1 MRRGIPLIVVMAL
14 VMVLLA
20 IPVVQATAVS
30 KVEASGQ
37 SSSYRNIN
45 LTWELAGPA
54 VEGDG
59 FHIMFSKSPF
69 ANASNATL
77 HSTVFTGPTTALA
90 QPVLGEWYDDCQ
102 SSTGD
107 GDWAMVFRGE
117 NGSAVVPAG
126 TVAIQCDLT
135 GMPAGVEVF
144 LAIWS
149 FDSHLISDDLS
160 EVVTAT
166 STAVDE
172 LPPDADTR
180 PVWFAIGSI
189 ALSLVVLLAV
199 LGWKERTAQG
209 RSAMLY
215 VAPALMALALL
226 TFYPVGYGIVLSFTD
241 ANQSALGEQSFNGLD
256 NYVEVFTSAGFL
268 RVLGFTLLWTV
279 VNVSAHVG
287 IGLALAMALQGRVKG
302 KVAYRTILLLP
313 WAIPSYI
320 TVLIWRGIFQ
330 YDGLFNGLL
339 GTQIDILGL
348 PVPAAAAVIVVNIWL
363 GFPFMMMTISGAL
376 QTIPGDI
383 YEAAEVDGVSP
394 ISQFRHLTLPMLKP
408 AIVPVALLGFI
419 WTFNMFNVIYLMT
432 DGGPNLWFGEPGS
445 TDILITYVYDVAF
458 RRGLYG
464 VAAAW
469 SVVIFLI
476 LLWFSATYMKKTN
489 ATEAVV

>member
-1 MRRGIPLIVVMAL
+1 MRRGISLIAVMPLIVA
-14 VMVLLA
+14 LLA
-20 IPVVQATAVS
+20 MPVVQATAVS
-30 KVEASGQ
+30 KVEASGE
-37 SSSYRNIN
+37 SSSYRNVN
-45 LTWELAGPA
+45 LTWELASPA
-54 VEGDG
+54 EDGDG
-59 FHIMFSKSPF
+59 FHIIFSESSF
-69 ANASNATL
+69 SHTGNATI
-77 HSTVFTGPTTALA
+77 HSTVFTASTDGMA
-90 QPVLGEWYDDCQ
+90 QPAVGEWYDDCQ
-102 SSTGD
+102 SSSGD
-107 GDWAMVFRGE
+107 DDWAMVFRSE
-117 NGSAVVPAG
+117 NGSAVVPPG
-126 TVAIQCDLT
+126 TVAIRCDLT
-135 GMPAGVEVF
+135 GMPVGAEVF
-144 LAIWS
+144 LAILP
-149 FDSHLISDDLS
+149 FDSHWISGDLS
-160 EVVTAT
+160 EVVGAT
-166 STAVDE
+166 STAADE
-172 LPPDADTR
+172 LPPSADTR

-199 LGWKERTAQG
+199 LGWKERSAQG

-279 VNVSAHVG
+279 VNVFAHVG

-408 AIVPVALLGFI
+408 TIVPVALLGFI

-458 RRGLYG
+458 RRGMYG
-464 VAAAW
+464 LAAAW

>member
-1 MRRGIPLIVVMAL
+1 MRRGIFLIAVMPLIVA
-14 VMVLLA
+14 LLA
-20 IPVVQATAVS
+20 MPVVQATAVS
-30 KVEASGQ
+30 KVEASGE
-37 SSSYRNIN
+37 SSSYRNVN
-45 LTWELAGPA
+45 LTWELASPA
-54 VEGDG
+54 EDGDG
-59 FHIMFSKSPF
+59 FHIMFSESSF
-69 ANASNATL
+69 SHTGNATI
-77 HSTVFTGPTTALA
+77 HSTVFTASTDGMA
-90 QPVLGEWYDDCQ
+90 QPAVGEWYDDCQ
-102 SSTGD
+102 SSSGD
-107 GDWAMVFRGE
+107 DDWAMVFRSE
-117 NGSAVVPAG
+117 NGSAVVPPG
-126 TVAIQCDLT
+126 TVAIRCDLT
-135 GMPAGVEVF
+135 GMPVGAEVF
-144 LAIWS
+144 LAILP
-149 FDSHLISDDLS
+149 FDSHWISGELS
-160 EVVTAT
+160 EVVGAT

-172 LPPDADTR
+172 LPPSADTR

-199 LGWKERTAQG
+199 LGWKERSAQG

-279 VNVSAHVG
+279 VNVFAHVG

-376 QTIPGDI
+376 QTLPGDI

-458 RRGLYG
+458 RRGMYG
-464 VAAAW
+464 LAAAW

>member
-1 MRRGIPLIVVMAL
+1 MRRGIFLIAVMPLIVA
-14 VMVLLA
+14 LLA
-20 IPVVQATAVS
+20 MPVVQATAVS
-30 KVEASGQ
+30 KVEASGE
-37 SSSYRNIN
+37 SSSYRNVN
-45 LTWELAGPA
+45 LTWELASPA
-54 VEGDG
+54 EDGDG
-59 FHIMFSKSPF
+59 FHIMFSESSF
-69 ANASNATL
+69 SHTGNATI
-77 HSTVFTGPTTALA
+77 HSTVFTASTDGMV
-90 QPVLGEWYDDCQ
+90 QPAVGEWYDDCQ
-102 SSTGD
+102 SSSGD
-107 GDWAMVFRGE
+107 DDWAMVFRSE
-117 NGSAVVPAG
+117 NGSAVVPPG
-126 TVAIQCDLT
+126 TVAIRCDLT
-135 GMPAGVEVF
+135 GMPVGAEVF
-144 LAIWS
+144 LAILP
-149 FDSHLISDDLS
+149 FDSHWISGELS
-160 EVVTAT
+160 EVVGAT

-172 LPPDADTR
+172 LPPSADTR

-199 LGWKERTAQG
+199 LGWKERSAQG

-279 VNVSAHVG
+279 VNVFAHVG

-376 QTIPGDI
+376 QTLPGDI

-458 RRGLYG
+458 RRGMYG
-464 VAAAW
+464 LAAAW

>member
-1 MRRGIPLIVVMAL
+1 MRRSIPIISLIVILFSVPMA
-14 VMVLLA
+14 
-20 IPVVQATAVS
+20 QATAVS
-30 KVEASGQ
+30 KVEASGE
-37 SSSYRNIN
+37 SSGYRNVN
-45 LTWELAGPA
+45 LTWALSYPGED
-54 VEGDG
+54 GDG
-59 FHIMFSKSPF
+59 FHIMFSESSF
-69 ANASNATL
+69 FDSGNATL
-77 HSTVFTGPTTALA
+77 HSTVFTGPTDGLA
-90 QPVLGEWYDDCQ
+90 QPAAGEWYDDCQ
-102 SSTGD
+102 SSSGD
-107 GDWAMVFRGE
+107 GEWEMVFRGE
-117 NGSAVVPAG
+117 NGSAVVPVG
-126 TVAIQCDLT
+126 TSAIQCDLT
-135 GMPAGVEVF
+135 GMPAGEEVF
-144 LAIWS
+144 LAVLP
-149 FDSHLISDDLS
+149 FDSNWILGNMTDSVS
-160 EVVTAT
+160 AT
-166 STAVDE
+166 STGVDE
-172 LPPDADTR
+172 LPPPADTR

-199 LGWKERTAQG
+199 LGWKERSVQG

-241 ANQSALGEQSFNGLD
+241 ANQNALGEQSFNGLD
-256 NYVEVFTSAGFL
+256 NYVEVFSSAGFM
-268 RVLGFTLLWTV
+268 RVLGFTILWTV
-279 VNVSAHVG
+279 VNVFAHVG
-287 IGLALAMALQGRVKG
+287 IGLALAMALQGRVRG

-376 QTIPGDI
+376 QTIPRDI
-383 YEAAEVDGVSP
+383 YEAAEVDGVST

-476 LLWFSATYMKKTN
+476 LLWFSAAYMKKTN